1 MVAASIASTSSPP
14 RRRYFGFLG
23 AGTELPE
30 LTTPPRRTAPLSPP
44 PQQQS
49 VRVPWLEVNTALGH
63 ACLLLKTIQELSSNT
78 SRRRRETSSSNH
90 IHTHNHSKMTFTHE
104 LYPMGTTSKIGI
116 RFEDDATTVL
126 YNLFYED
133 SASSSFASA
142 SAGFG
147 VGRLSSFFQNKN
159 MHNFNL
165 ALQAFVHCVAE
176 AAQYQ
181 HQQDKTL
188 SLPHPIRQQTTA
200 TNTNTT
206 VMGDG
211 TTALNG
217 GEWTIGGLSM
227 CYPSAAVVA
236 AAATGRSSGN
246 NTKNSDNDEDG
257 VFVDWTR
264 ACKYLLTD
272 LKWLVAY
279 TAKHVQR

>member
-1 MVAASIASTSSPP
+1 
-14 RRRYFGFLG
+14 
-23 AGTELPE
+23 
-30 LTTPPRRTAPLSPP
+30 
-44 PQQQS
+44 
-49 VRVPWLEVNTALGH
+49 
-63 ACLLLKTIQELSSNT
+63 
-78 SRRRRETSSSNH
+78 
-90 IHTHNHSKMTFTHE
+90 MTFTHE

-188 SLPHPIRQQTTA
+188 SLPHPIRHEMTH
-200 TNTNTT
+200 TNTDINHT
-206 VMGDG
+206 VVGDG
-211 TTALNG
+211 TNALKG
-217 GEWTIGGLSM
+217 GDWTIGGLSM

-236 AAATGRSSGN
+236 AAAGGGAE
-246 NTKNSDNDEDG
+246 EDG

>member
-1 MVAASIASTSSPP
+1 
-14 RRRYFGFLG
+14 
-23 AGTELPE
+23 
-30 LTTPPRRTAPLSPP
+30 
-44 PQQQS
+44 
-49 VRVPWLEVNTALGH
+49 
-63 ACLLLKTIQELSSNT
+63 
-78 SRRRRETSSSNH
+78 
-90 IHTHNHSKMTFTHE
+90 MTFTHE

-116 RFEDDATTVL
+116 RFEDDDATTVL

-188 SLPHPIRQQTTA
+188 SLPHPIRHEMTHNSTPGA
-200 TNTNTT
+200 I
-206 VMGDG
+206 VVGDG
-211 TTALNG
+211 TNALNG
-217 GEWTIGGLSM
+217 GDWTIGGLSM
-227 CYPSAAVVA
+227 CYPSAAAVA
-236 AAATGRSSGN
+236 AAATGRQASGN
-246 NTKNSDNDEDG
+246 NTKHAEQEHAREGNGEDG